1 MTAAVLSTL
10 LKRHQPEFHP
20 VVPFDPTGERLYTLD
35 LTESNTELS
44 EENIA
49 DTEAFAGYI
58 NQVLHRHGARYGIGG
73 YGEHRTLYAR
83 SKHFDREMVPSG
95 ARPVNLASVGTG
107 NPVNVAGSSLAPA
120 AGLRPAYGGA
130 LADEVE
136 GESEPRRLHLGIDIW
151 GPAGTKVMAPMDS
164 IVHSFAFNNNDS
176 DYGATLILSHNLEGV
191 SFHTL
196 YGHLSLNSIKNLYEG
211 QRIQKGEVV
220 AEFGMRFENG
230 NWPPHLHFQVIED
243 MEHWKG
249 DYPGVCRY
257 SERERWLNNS
267 PDPNLILQLQQAPD
281 ED

>member
-1 MTAAVLSTL
+1 MTAVVLSTV

-20 VVPFDPTGERLYTLD
+20 VVPFDPTGEKLYALD
-35 LTESNTELS
+35 FTESNTELS
-44 EENIA
+44 QEDIA
-49 DTEAFAGYI
+49 DTEAFAEYI
-58 NQVLHRHGARYGIGG
+58 NRVLYRHGARYGIGG

-83 SKHFDREMVPSG
+83 SKHFDQEMMPSVSG
-95 ARPVNLASVGTG
+95 ASAAVRPAAV
-107 NPVNVAGSSLAPA
+107 VAGT
-120 AGLRPAYGGA
+120 RPASGGE
-130 LADEVE
+130 LAAEVD
-136 GESEPRRLHLGIDIW
+136 GESEPRRLHLGVDIW
-151 GPAGTKVMAPMDS
+151 GPAGTKVMAPLDS